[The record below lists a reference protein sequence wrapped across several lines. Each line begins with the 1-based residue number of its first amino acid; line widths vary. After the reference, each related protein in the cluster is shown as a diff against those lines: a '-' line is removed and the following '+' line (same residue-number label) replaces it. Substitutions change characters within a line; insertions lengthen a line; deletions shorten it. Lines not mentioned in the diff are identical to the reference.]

1 MKTAR
6 KFTKCCLKQLE
17 NSDFEDGV
25 AKKVSF
31 CWFHSRKA
39 RALLIREV
47 LFQWFVDLRSSL
59 KTRLLKALFFYKLR
73 NFVQIGCSSIHMHL
87 RKNSSSSKTNESR
100 TGNLNMES
108 LCDTQINVIQFQKK
122 AVPLEYKIT

>member
-25 AKKVSF
+25 AKK
-31 CWFHSRKA
+31 FHSVGGCRKA